1 MPSRKSRKIGKF
13 RGSRSCGTGNVKN
26 KRGSGCRGG
35 VGNAGLHKHKWSW
48 ITANDPDRYGREG
61 LKRRRPQG
69 PVLNLYEINII
80 AQKEGKKD
88 IAFKG
93 KILGTGKLSEAVNV
107 KAAAWSARAEEKIK
121 AAGGSISKLE

>member
-1 MPSRKSRKIGKF
+1 MPARKSRKVGKF
-13 RGSRSCGTGNVKN
+13 RGSRHCGTGNVKN

-48 ITANDPDRYGREG
+48 ITTNDPDRYGREG

-88 IAFKG
+88 IVFKG

>member
-1 MPSRKSRKIGKF
+1 MPARKSRKVGKF
-13 RGSRSCGTGNVKN
+13 RGSRHCGTGNVKN

-48 ITANDPDRYGREG
+48 VTANDPDRYGREG

-88 IAFKG
+88 IVFKG

>member
-1 MPSRKSRKIGKF
+1 MPARKSRKVGKF
-13 RGSRSCGTGNVKN
+13 RGTRSCGTGNVKN

-93 KILGTGKLSEAVNV
+93 KILGTGKLSEAVNI

-121 AAGGSISKLE
+121 AAGGNISKLE

>member
-1 MPSRKSRKIGKF
+1 MPARKSRKIGKF
-13 RGSRSCGTGNVKN
+13 RGTRSCGTGNVKN

-93 KILGTGKLSEAVNV
+93 KILGTGKLSEAVNI

>member
-1 MPSRKSRKIGKF
+1 MPARKSRKVGKF
-13 RGSRSCGTGNVKN
+13 RGSRHCGTGNVKN

-48 ITANDPDRYGREG
+48 ITTNDPDRYGREG

-69 PVLNLYEINII
+69 PVLNLYEINNI
-80 AQKEGKKD
+80 AQKDGKKD

>member
-1 MPSRKSRKIGKF
+1 MPGRKRKKIGTM

-26 KRGSGCRGG
+26 KRGSGNKGG

-61 LKRRRPQG
+61 LKRRSVQG
-69 PVLNLYEINII
+69 KVMNLYEINSL
-80 AQKEGKKD
+80 AEGGKKEME
-88 IAFKG
+88 FKG
-93 KILGTGKLSEAVNV
+93 KVLATGKIRHPVAV
-107 KAAAWSARAEEKIK
+107 KALSWSARAEEKIK

>member
-1 MPSRKSRKIGKF
+1 MPARKSRKVGKF
-13 RGSRSCGTGNVKN
+13 RGTRHCGTGNVKN

-48 ITANDPDRYGREG
+48 VTTNDPDRYGREG

-69 PVLNLYEINII
+69 PVLTLYELEIL
-80 AQKEGKKD
+80 AQDEGKND

-93 KILGTGKLSEAVNV
+93 KILATGRLMHPVNV
-107 KAAAWSARAEEKIK
+107 KAFAWSKRAEEKIK
-121 AAGGSISKLE
+121 AAGGSISKIE